1 MTDDAAAGLT
11 PRGRATYA
19 RIVGAAADLVYKR
32 GLRNTVES
40 DVRKAASV
48 SGSQMTHYL
57 KDRHAMVRA
66 IIAWRRNEMVTFHTS
81 GELSTLDSF
90 EALQKWAD
98 LNVQKQIDLNCVG
111 GCAFGS
117 LVGELIPPED
127 DIRSDISAVY
137 EEWIALFRT
146 ALARMRKRGELRA
159 DADPLHL
166 ARALV
171 AAHQGGSLLSQT
183 TASIN
188 PLRDALNA
196 AVDYVRSFATQPST
210 AAARRTTRADRAR

>member
-1 MTDDAAAGLT
+1 M
-11 PRGRATYA
+11 
-19 RIVGAAADLVYKR
+19 
-32 GLRNTVES
+32 
-40 DVRKAASV
+40 
-48 SGSQMTHYL
+48 
-57 KDRHAMVRA
+57 
-66 IIAWRRNEMVTFHTS
+66 
-81 GELSTLDSF
+81 DSF
-90 EALQKWAD
+90 AALQKWAD

-171 AAHQGGSLLSQT
+171 AAHQRR
-183 TASIN
+183 I
-188 PLRDALNA
+188 A
-196 AVDYVRSFATQPST
+196 AQP
-210 AAARRTTRADRAR
+210 DD